1 MLSNL
6 LRIFMSVFTIF
17 CHGTGGAST
26 KGVEK
31 AEIVNLFSSSVNGK
45 SGSHIRASMEKA
57 THDSDWHK
65 TPVNH
70 RQFADASAD
79 HMTLEG
85 VGGAGDPLSK
95 SFDLESGWT
104 VGKNRGASIR
114 HSATGAGVQTNV
126 NNAVNFVLFK
136 VKSGKRPTVIN
147 MMGWSRGAVEAIR
160 IAHRLHGT
168 PETSGIPV
176 NIFAI
181 DPVAG
186 LGANHDHDACNVYEN
201 VKAFV
206 SIISLGEDRWA
217 FTPMHEQT
225 YLRLNNKEVT
235 KYVPLHMPGVHD
247 TIAKY
252 NNSAGKLA
260 FHLCYRFLKDRGTSM
275 GITDMFAMSDANCLQ
290 HYGLLLAK
298 RGGTFGTH
306 AKKKSLFGISYG
318 GSLSKPEK
326 GVPTGQGRWKAYTT
340 GGGYQSR
347 PVELNDFVSSKA
359 IFFNVHHEALF
370 EAQCPAT
377 YATYFGISPGVGPAV
392 SNSSIQQIVDQEM
405 THLKGKIGV
414 PAAEAHQNALD
425 DVFSMQ
431 CRNTATR
438 KDFLRDLSLADDI
451 K

>member
-1 MLSNL
+1 
-6 LRIFMSVFTIF
+6 
-17 CHGTGGAST
+17 
-26 KGVEK
+26 
-31 AEIVNLFSSSVNGK
+31 
-45 SGSHIRASMEKA
+45 
-57 THDSDWHK
+57 
-65 TPVNH
+65 
-70 RQFADASAD
+70 
-79 HMTLEG
+79 
-85 VGGAGDPLSK
+85 
-95 SFDLESGWT
+95 
-104 VGKNRGASIR
+104 
-114 HSATGAGVQTNV
+114 
-126 NNAVNFVLFK
+126 
-136 VKSGKRPTVIN
+136 
-147 MMGWSRGAVEAIR
+147 
-160 IAHRLHGT
+160 
-168 PETSGIPV
+168 V

-186 LGANHDHDACNVYEN
+186 LGANHDHDACNVYGN

-225 YLRLNNKEVT
+225 YLKIHNKEVT

-370 EAQCPAT
+370 EAQCPAINHNLNLLELQKQSLDVSRLVAILDGLCNNKLCVHPQSILHCT
-377 YATYFGISPGVGPAV
+377 NLATY
-392 SNSSIQQIVDQEM
+392 ELRLLK
-405 THLKGKIGV
+405 HLGFPFV
-414 PAAEAHQNALD
+414 
-425 DVFSMQ
+425 
-431 CRNTATR
+431 
-438 KDFLRDLSLADDI
+438 
-451 K
+451 